1 MIRITGT
8 VVYRD
13 GRRVAFTGGPRE
25 LVAWEAFALG
35 RGLPTTADEPGRG
48 APYTMVYFLAW
59 TLATREQA
67 PRIGFEPWMDQV
79 AEIDGFE
86 LIDADPTPPA
96 RSDGESSSSPPPPDT
111 RQPTS
116 ISSIRASS
124 QP

>member
-59 TLATREQA
+59 TLATREPGA
-67 PRIGFEPWMDQV
+67 AHRFRAV
-79 AEIDGFE
+79 DGSGRG
-86 LIDADPTPPA
+86 D
-96 RSDGESSSSPPPPDT
+96 
-111 RQPTS
+111 
-116 ISSIRASS
+116 
-124 QP
+124 